1 MSLRPTHPT
10 FPLYRF
16 RNQVGEAK
24 GLAQGDTASKGLT
37 GLVLDFGKHIAVEP
51 QGTLA

>member
-1 MSLRPTHPT
+1 MSLRPMHPP

-24 GLAQGDTASKGLT
+24 GLAQVDTASKGLSWT
-37 GLVLDFGKHIAVEP
+37 RLQALSS
-51 QGTLA
+51 TLESI